1 MRKIFFTFILIGGI
15 SLLSQAQ
22 ELGVRFGDVTGGN
35 VAIDAL
41 FSTSK
46 FSMLHTDVSFGNG
59 GVGVDVLWDFLYKPL
74 GNIPMNWYA
83 GVGPTVFLGNT
94 VLLAGSAELGLSYKI
109 ESAPIS
115 VSADWRPTLVLIE
128 TTGLYFGSFG
138 VNVRYVFE

>member
-1 MRKIFFTFILIGGI
+1 MKKIILLFALFVGI
-15 SLLSQAQ
+15 SSLAQAQ

-46 FSMLHTDVSFGNG
+46 FSMLHTDVSFGNNG
-59 GVGVDVLWDFLYKPL
+59 IGVDALWDFIYKPL
-74 GNIPMNWYA
+74 GDIPMNWYA

-109 ESAPIS
+109 DDVPIS
-115 VSADWRPTLVLIE
+115 ISADWRPTLVLIE
-128 TTGLYFGSFG
+128 TTDLYFGSFG
-138 VNVRYVFE
+138 VNVRYVFK